1 MNRKSYILV
10 EGVEEIVQAEEMRLH
25 QFPQGIVYISLSSQ
39 VKYELCNRG
48 LEHVN
53 AHDLCDL
60 EALFRETDQQYDDLR
75 RQCAAL
81 DDFLQQEN
89 PELIS
94 YGIRPFFF
102 NYYQTKIFLDVLKQ
116 RSFMI
121 KAAYDK
127 FGDSLY
133 AFAPDVKSWGR
144 YMKPEDRFT
153 GMVIEALG
161 DRGNIIPRDRPVPDC
176 NAADGTAFDALLAR
190 SVKDYQRRFRYI
202 LTRVRRVCGRK
213 IAELR
218 STRNFYSLSP
228 VIPDQSLATHKL
240 SRITP
245 YIEKSSSSGSYTS
258 SVFSHAIFLDIVS
271 YAGPFSRP
279 ILEHWFTIHI
289 LSQIP
294 EMMVQAKHLNSA
306 IMRDDPLL
314 LESRTYFFPEEQLAA
329 TQFKRHNKKVVGT
342 QHGSLGIQN
351 EKIFGVG
358 DLHYVSDYFV
368 WGTGVRDYIMD
379 QYPFALAH
387 KFSTHV
393 SGTGHFDAE
402 ACLTRQDLC
411 RLFEIPEDKTIV
423 LMPGSGFAHN
433 IFYNWYL
440 LMSEQQEYESQT
452 KLIDFFS
459 TRSDCIFIYKGLSN
473 AYYDERHVEQYI
485 ESKKCRNLIYMKKT
499 PLRQIL
505 PAIDVFITDRPSTS
519 LLEALALQKI
529 CYSYNRWLSF
539 PGDSFSL
546 YKQAVQHFSEPDS
559 LLQKLAVDIAHKF
572 SDVPRSSGYYKAYGN
587 GTTDKQRQAI
597 FTAYLR
603 ERINEEKAVT
613 T

>member
-1 MNRKSYILV
+1 M
-10 EGVEEIVQAEEMRLH
+10 QAEEMRLH

-39 VKYELCNRG
+39 AKYELCHRG
-48 LEHVN
+48 LAHVN

-75 RQCAAL
+75 HQCATL

-89 PELIS
+89 PELIA

-102 NYYQTKIFLDVLKQ
+102 NYYQAKILLDVLKQ

-127 FGDSLY
+127 FGDTLY

-144 YMKPEDRFT
+144 YMKLEDRFT
-153 GMVIEALG
+153 GMVLHAFLG
-161 DRGNIIPRDRPVPDC
+161 SENIIARDRPVPRC
-176 NAADGTAFDALLAR
+176 RAADGSAFDALVAR
-190 SVKDYQRRFRYI
+190 SVRGYKHRFRYI
-202 LTRVRRVCGRK
+202 LKRAKRVCGRK
-213 IAELR
+213 IAGLR
-218 STRNFYSLSP
+218 SARNFYSLSP

-245 YIEKSSSSGSYTS
+245 HIEKSSSSASYSS
-258 SVFSHAIFLDIVS
+258 SVFDHAMFLDMVS

-279 ILEHWFTIHI
+279 ILESWFTTHV

-294 EMMVQAKHLNSA
+294 EIMAQAKHLDSA
-306 IMRDDPLL
+306 ITRDNPLL
-314 LESRTYFFPEEQLAA
+314 LESRTYFSPEEQLAA
-329 TQFKRHNKKVVGT
+329 TQFRRHNKKVVGT

-351 EKIFGVG
+351 EKIFGIG
-358 DLHYVSDYFV
+358 DLQYVSDYFV
-368 WGTGVRDYIMD
+368 WGTGVRDYITD
-379 QYPFALAH
+379 QYPFALGH

-393 SGTGHFDAE
+393 SGTGHFDTE

-440 LMSEQQEYESQT
+440 LMSEQQEYENQT
-452 KLIDFFS
+452 KLIDFFA
-459 TRSDCIFIYKGLSN
+459 TRSDCVFLYKGLRS
-473 AYYDERHVEQYI
+473 AHYDERHVAQYI
-485 ESKKCRNLIYMKKT
+485 EAKKCPNLIYMQKT

-546 YKQAVQHFSEPDS
+546 YKRAVQHFSEPDA
-559 LLQKLAVDIAHKF
+559 LLEKFAVDIAHKF
-572 SDVPRSSGYYKAYGN
+572 SDVPHSLDYYKAYGN
-587 GTTDKQRQAI
+587 GTTNKQRHAI

-603 ERINEEKAVT
+603 ERINEEKAVAT
-613 T
+613 